1 MNYESV
7 HGFEYRYSEL
17 VFNGEGFLTNDEP
30 SMSPHQMRSHISSE
44 NPYRTYEK
52 VLKSG
57 HFYDRLALDLMHK
70 LKLDV
75 RIDKWYVINEWN
87 HTVVKDKEELTEFL
101 LKNPFRFCYIEY
113 AKARSI

>member
-17 VFNGEGFLTNDEP
+17 VFNGEGFLTNDHP
-30 SMSPHQMRSHISSE
+30 AMGPHQMRSHISSE
-44 NPYRTYEK
+44 NPMRTYEK

-75 RIDKWYVINEWN
+75 RIDQWVVINEYN
-87 HTVVKDKEELTEFL
+87 HTILKTKEELTNFL
-101 LKNPFRFCYIEY
+101 LEKPFTFRYIEY
-113 AKARSI
+113 AKARTV